1 MKRSKKKIV
10 VKRKPRTRKPTKPKK
25 RARKKKQTKGTGIF
39 GNHFPTNRTVDSNQ
53 YWQLRA
59 EMAGAEGRVLANLKD
74 RQADYDRKEAN
85 IEKIKAEVKDFTS
98 LSPAQQAFAKALRT
112 PPVANA
118 GPGARTPS
126 RRQPVTP
133 GAPSRPFGLDST
145 YDSPELS
152 VVTRDVSSSLR
163 RTRSYEGLAGHISFD
178 SQVGSRGEKSWRR
191 AEKFPSGTTKAER
204 SFSRSM
210 QQSNALSPSSPR
222 SRAKSPARHFD
233 KLRQDV
239 SDRER
244 AAAPGE
250 KRKNPLVVNPAY
262 DPSFSL
268 SYDPKSDSAFI
279 PDDKAED

>member
-1 MKRSKKKIV
+1 MRRVGYPYCVVEVVLMLVTFSWVGLLSLGFGLGFGGGLVAVALATTTLDVPGGGRRCNLVPLDRSLLFSELLKELL
-10 VKRKPRTRKPTKPKK
+10 
-25 RARKKKQTKGTGIF
+25 ARVELPF
-39 GNHFPTNRTVDSNQ
+39 
-53 YWQLRA
+53 
-59 EMAGAEGRVLANLKD
+59 VLA
-74 RQADYDRKEAN
+74 
-85 IEKIKAEVKDFTS
+85 
-98 LSPAQQAFAKALRT
+98 ALL
-112 PPVANA
+112 
-118 GPGARTPS
+118 
-126 RRQPVTP
+126 
-133 GAPSRPFGLDST
+133 LDSQ
-145 YDSPELS
+145 
-152 VVTRDVSSSLR
+152 
-163 RTRSYEGLAGHISFD
+163 I
-178 SQVGSRGEKSWRR
+178 GSRGEKSWRR